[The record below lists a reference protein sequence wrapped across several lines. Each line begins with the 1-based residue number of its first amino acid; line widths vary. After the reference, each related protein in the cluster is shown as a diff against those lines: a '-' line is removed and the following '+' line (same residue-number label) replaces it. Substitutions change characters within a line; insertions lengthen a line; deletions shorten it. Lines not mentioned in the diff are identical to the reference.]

1 MSEKESVSAAETK
14 KPKGAADIERF
25 YYRKSACASKRS
37 SLSLD
42 TVLVGLLVAR
52 FGNKKKLRKWVGAQA
67 KIANEA
73 GLDAKSISRAV
84 QENAIRIIADPAL
97 LKALPEADAAEAER
111 QCLLAQ
117 SLGQG
122 RSVASPS
129 SRRL

>member
-1 MSEKESVSAAETK
+1 MSEKVTAEPK
-14 KPKGAADIERF
+14 SKGAKDIERF

-42 TVLVGLLVAR
+42 TVLVRLLAAR
-52 FGNKKKLRKWVGAQA
+52 FGNMKKLRKWVGAQA

-84 QENAIRIIADPAL
+84 QENAIRLIADPDL
-97 LKALPEADAAEAER
+97 IKALPRDEASEAER
-111 QCLLAQ
+111 QRLLAQ

-122 RSVASPS
+122 RSVSS
-129 SRRL
+129 SRSRQL